1 MVPATWNELLTPP
14 RGDVDRG
21 LPSGTPGLLLQ
32 APKPRMGVGTE
43 RGLSRLEREGV
54 AVSLTLAGRD
64 WVLVQEKEGRSPE
77 AFSFPHPYPRTSPG
91 GPGLEVK
98 FLPLLLQFL

>member
-1 MVPATWNELLTPP
+1 MVPDTWNELLTPP
-14 RGDVDRG
+14 RGDADRACPRG
-21 LPSGTPGLLLQ
+21 LQ
-32 APKPRMGVGTE
+32 ALKPRMGVGTE

-64 WVLVQEKEGRSPE
+64 WLLVQEKEGRSPE
-77 AFSFPHPYPRTSPG
+77 AFSSPHPYPRTSPG